1 MNMRF
6 MTAVVLTV
14 AMSDAALGQ
23 APAADASLRSEL
35 DRVSRRAVFFGHQS
49 VGENVLQGL
58 SELAAAQGIK
68 LRIAAVP
75 AVDGV
80 APGTLGHLFI
90 GENRNPHGKL
100 QAFEN
105 AFRSRQGVDIAAMKF
120 CYLDF
125 DAKTDAQALFASY
138 RSTVSRIKE
147 RHPGI
152 VFVHVTT
159 PLTTVETGFKAF
171 IKGMLG
177 RPPYGAVEN
186 QRRAEYNALLRK
198 EYGGREPVFDLARIE
213 STNVDGT
220 LHVKEWD
227 GRSAPALVSAY
238 TGDGGHLNRVGRLR
252 AARELVSV
260 LAGIP
265 QTAATADLRTPR

>member
-14 AMSDAALGQ
+14 AMGDAALGQ
-23 APAADASLRSEL
+23 APATDASLPGEL
-35 DRVSRRAVFFGHQS
+35 DRISRRAVFFGHQS

-58 SELAAAQGIK
+58 GELAAAQGMK

-75 AVDGV
+75 AADSVT
-80 APGTLGHLFI
+80 PGMLGHLFI
-90 GENRNPHGKL
+90 GENRNPQGKL
-100 QAFEN
+100 RAFEN

-125 DAKTDAQALFASY
+125 DAKTDTQALFASY
-138 RSTVSRIKE
+138 RSMINRIKE

-159 PLTTVETGFKAF
+159 PLTTVETGVKAF
-171 IKGMLG
+171 VKRVLG
-177 RPPYGAVEN
+177 RPPYGALEN
-186 QRRAEYNALLRK
+186 QRRAEYNALLRR
-198 EYGGREPVFDLARIE
+198 EYGGREPVFDLARME
-213 STNVDGT
+213 STNADGSP
-220 LHVKEWD
+220 HVKEWD

-238 TGDGGHLNRVGRLR
+238 TDDGGHLNRAGRLR

-265 QTAATADLRTPR
+265 QAAAPDLRTSR